1 MEKKSYLT
9 PNQVERLVN
18 IFADEEQYT
27 EHLKTLWALRR
38 SVTDKMG
45 YPDREIDTT
54 SPLFRIF
61 DLTNKMI
68 GAISDNSVYICNGQV
83 IVDKRLKRDR

>member
-1 MEKKSYLT
+1 MKKKTYLT
-9 PNQVERLVN
+9 PNQVENLAN

-38 SVTDKMG
+38 SITEKMG
-45 YPDREIDTT
+45 YPDKENTPD
-54 SPLFRIF
+54 PLFKIF

-68 GAISDNSVYICNGQV
+68 GAIGDNSVYICNGQV
-83 IVDKRLKRDR
+83 IADKRLKRDR